1 MGPSHRQLLAAGE
14 GAGVQRHPVLGHPHT
29 ERAAAH
35 DARVHRSDAAGHHP
49 GHRRRRQPHPGCG
62 HAARGGRAHEHRVH
76 GVGAREELLADL
88 LDAVHDAGDRRR
100 VPLVGGEPEP
110 AAQGA
115 DRPRLLQGRRPAQ
128 AQGRLDA
135 ARVVPVLLGLLP
147 ADVLGVAGQA
157 DQHGRRDPPHHP
169 RRGRARYY
177 IGYKYQRGLE
187 RVTEAEREELKNYTF
202 ERCSSCTTTR
212 SSTRR
217 TCTTRSVSPRTS
229 RSSCATTPTRR

>member
-1 MGPSHRQLLAAGE
+1 MHSPADGTRIKLVDRVSAINWNRVPDEKDSEVWDRLTGNFWLPEKVRCPTTSSPGPPSHRTSSSSRRVFTGLTLLDTIQGTV
-14 GAGVQRHPVLGHPHT
+14 GAVSLIPDAVTPHEEAVLT
-29 ERAAAH
+29 K
-35 DARVHRSDAAGHHP
+35 
-49 GHRRRRQPHPGCG
+49 
-62 HAARGGRAHEHRVH
+62 HRVH

-169 RRGRARYY
+169 
-177 IGYKYQRGLE
+177 
-187 RVTEAEREELKNYTF
+187 
-202 ERCSSCTTTR
+202 
-212 SSTRR
+212 
-217 TCTTRSVSPRTS
+217 
-229 RSSCATTPTRR
+229 